1 MPWDST
7 SGCRSSFSFTAQKIK
22 RKYQWFPYKLQPM
35 KIIVF
40 QCHADWLRSLPVSLN
55 EWRISASLRDILK
68 YIFKT
73 SDNIIYIQF
82 CIKTPA
88 WCLKQYAYLNVLS
101 AMMLIVA
108 HKMQRKN
115 VYVSLWWDRKSH
127 LAGAKDRVAGA
138 PGDNENLMR
147 KQRTELRLALFLLTS
162 GAIPAPD
169 NNLMTIST
177 E

>member
-22 RKYQWFPYKLQPM
+22 RKYQWFPHKLQPM

-40 QCHADWLRSLPVSLN
+40 QCHADWIRSLPDSLN
-55 EWRISASLRDILK
+55 EWQISASLRDILK
-68 YIFKT
+68 YILKG
-73 SDNIIYIQF
+73 SDDVTYIQL
-82 CIKTPA
+82 CIQRHA
-88 WCLKQYAYLNVLS
+88 WCLDQYVYLHILS
-101 AMMLIVA
+101 AQILIVI
-108 HKMQRKN
+108 HQTQWKN
-115 VYVSLWWDRKSH
+115 VYVFLWCNRKSH
-127 LAGAKDRVAGA
+127 LAGAKERVAGA

-169 NNLMTIST
+169 NLMTIST